1 MLAGVSVEYYS
12 RLERGDATGV
22 SESVVEA
29 IARVLRLDE
38 AERVHLLDLLR
49 PPGSTRARH
58 HRPTPEHVRSTVQWV
73 LDSMHGTAALVL
85 NARLDILASN
95 ALGLALYAPA
105 YDDPTRPPNTARFVF
120 LDPRAFDFFRQWN
133 KVADDTVAIL
143 RAEAGK
149 DPYDRRLSDLVGE
162 LSTRSDEF
170 RTRWG
175 AHNVRIHATG
185 AKLIHHP
192 VVGDIDLLFESFPIA
207 GDSRQS
213 LLAYT
218 AEPGSPSQ
226 DALNLLASWAA
237 TTNSPERPGLREDS
251 DHPEPSTTAD

>member
-1 MLAGVSVEYYS
+1 
-12 RLERGDATGV
+12 
-22 SESVVEA
+22 
-29 IARVLRLDE
+29 
-38 AERVHLLDLLR
+38 
-49 PPGSTRARH
+49 
-58 HRPTPEHVRSTVQWV
+58 
-73 LDSMHGTAALVL
+73 
-85 NARLDILASN
+85 LDILASN
-95 ALGLALYAPA
+95 ALGHALYAPT
-105 YDDPTRPPNTARFVF
+105 YDDPTKPPNTARFVF
-120 LDPRAFDFFRQWN
+120 LDPRAGDFFRQWN
-133 KVADDTVAIL
+133 KVADDTVAML

-213 LLAYT
+213 LLAT
-218 AEPGSPSQ
+218 PPARSPR
-226 DALNLLASWAA
+226 
-237 TTNSPERPGLREDS
+237 TP
-251 DHPEPSTTAD
+251 